1 MFFMSP
7 IRASDKI
14 LKPVGPKLS
23 PLLKDRLPQELVA
36 STQIIREDYVR
47 AKYAEG
53 RAAKTL
59 ARKMAEESLNLPA
72 KFIIEHGTLEMIKHV
87 GVIAMRAVIRHLSIN
102 LEGRGFYR
110 WVNYTNELRFRD
122 KRRKVLLG
130 HMMHA
135 LRAGHDRAQ
144 MIMLRQW
151 LKISKNG

>member
-1 MFFMSP
+1 
-7 IRASDKI
+7 
-14 LKPVGPKLS
+14 
-23 PLLKDRLPQELVA
+23 
-36 STQIIREDYVR
+36 
-47 AKYAEG
+47 
-53 RAAKTL
+53 
-59 ARKMAEESLNLPA
+59 
-72 KFIIEHGTLEMIKHV
+72 MIKHV
-87 GVIAMRAVIRHLSIN
+87 GVMLMRAVIRHLSIN

-151 LKISKNG
+151 LKISKKLKRDENMKKRGITKFLRFLIKGYRRFERAQKQHGFNAFLNNLLHYRQIIMQSAWQFQNCANFCGKKSNIGNVVDSKDCGG